1 MKYPNENDS
10 YSTWLKRC
18 CKILLTPWKRTE
30 EMSDSMDDIV
40 NSLKDLF
47 LSSANL
53 FMLFFAPLFIWLAP
67 LLAYYGRKSYIKSHK
82 RMEELSKE
90 D

>member
-10 YSTWLKRC
+10 YSTWLKHC
-18 CKILLTPWKRTE
+18 CKVLMTPWKRTE